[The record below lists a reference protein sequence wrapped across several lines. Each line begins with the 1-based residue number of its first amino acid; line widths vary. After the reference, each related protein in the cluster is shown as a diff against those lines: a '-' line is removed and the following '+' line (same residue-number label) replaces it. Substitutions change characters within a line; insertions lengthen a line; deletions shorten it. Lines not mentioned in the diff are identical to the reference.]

1 MLESALKFQKAFKRL
16 GERDTEYA
24 ITQSGT
30 PKSEDWENAR
40 VFVKLLK
47 FFYDVTKKVSGSQY
61 VTSSQYFH
69 EYCLIV
75 NTLKT
80 WSGSLDSVL

>member
-1 MLESALKFQKAFKRL
+1 M
-16 GERDTEYA
+16 
-24 ITQSGT
+24 
-30 PKSEDWENAR
+30 
-40 VFVKLLK
+40 FVKLLK
-47 FFYDVTKKVSGSQY
+47 IFYDVTKKVSGSQY

-80 WSGSLDSVL
+80 WSGSLDLVLHTMAEKMKSKHDKY